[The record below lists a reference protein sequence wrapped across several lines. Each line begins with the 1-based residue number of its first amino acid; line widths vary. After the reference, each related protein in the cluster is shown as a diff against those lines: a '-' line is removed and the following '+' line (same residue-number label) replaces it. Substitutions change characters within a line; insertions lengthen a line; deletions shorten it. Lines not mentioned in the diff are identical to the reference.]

1 MKTAMQNVLDLVQKR
16 LNEFDEAKGFEVTI
30 MKQELNWFKDI
41 LTDNIEEENKQI
53 MDSWKEGTKYI
64 MDINDGKKI
73 PSMSAIDYLIYFK
86 TEKKDYYTNF
96 SFK

>member
-86 TEKKDYYTNF
+86 SARASTLNFYY
-96 SFK
+96 